1 MNVRSYYGSIKI
13 ELSICLAE
21 ALVNLPRLLFSL
33 NIFHRYVFIKSLLCW
48 WILFSLILY
57 KIMLIGRQKWLNT
70 PLWQREN
77 KIVLTRNIPYLKVIP
92 LSVWHDW
99 ISIKVKNA
107 RHQKFPKHPLPNSNA
122 SSFQSYLCISHVKLS
137 CGFKNL
143 NGSLSYPQTS
153 FWRCICTVLLP
164 VLIMFHVILYGIQTN
179 LDKYSIFIYKKLLY
193 KQQYSI
199 FDFS

>member
-1 MNVRSYYGSIKI
+1 MVVR
-13 ELSICLAE
+13 
-21 ALVNLPRLLFSL
+21 ND
-33 NIFHRYVFIKSLLCW
+33 
-48 WILFSLILY
+48 WI
-57 KIMLIGRQKWLNT
+57 

-92 LSVWHDW
+92 LSVWHYW

-107 RHQKFPKHPLPNSNA
+107 RHQKFPKHPLPNSNS

-153 FWRCICTVLLP
+153 FWRWICTVLLP

-193 KQQYSI
+193 RQQYSI